1 MMNCMQVSD
10 MLCMNNVLDDGKL
23 HMYDG
28 MLDPKNAIDMLKM
41 YALNL
46 TQFTHWSKKT
56 QENCI

>member
-1 MMNCMQVSD
+1 